1 LLGKTIT
8 QPQKASA
15 VSAQASPRKVLF
27 VAEAVTLAHVVRLVT
42 LATALHHRGW
52 QVTLAT
58 DSRYA
63 SVVGPLPFPTVDL
76 FTMPAVQFQR
86 AISRGSP
93 IFDFETLDRYV
104 RDDLALLERVQPDV
118 VVGDFRISLA
128 VSARVAGVR
137 YINLT
142 NAYWSPLA
150 QIDHIVPEFY
160 WVRWTGTRVGQV
172 LFDAF
177 RRTGYARHVLPVNR
191 VRRKYGLPPIG
202 GDFRDALMDGDV
214 TLFADLPQIIPT
226 DPLPAHQHF
235 IGPVPWSP
243 PVPLPSW
250 WDQFQGSRH
259 KRPVIYV
266 TLGSSGPPDVLQRVL
281 DGLANADVDVIAST
295 AGRARLRQVPANARV
310 ADLLPGDQ
318 VCEVADLVIC
328 NGGSPGTYQALS
340 HGKPVIG
347 LVTNLD
353 QFLNMAAVQRAG
365 CGLLLRTGSTATT
378 DLKDVLSALGRHGAC
393 GAAARA
399 CRDATLVRVSVLAD
413 TFARAAQS

>member
-1 LLGKTIT
+1 M
-8 QPQKASA
+8 
-15 VSAQASPRKVLF
+15 SAQASPPKVLF

-58 DSRYA
+58 DPRYA
-63 SVVGPLPFPTVDL
+63 LVVGPLPFPTVDL

-86 AISRGSP
+86 AISRGSR
-93 IFDFETLDRYV
+93 IFEFETLDRYV
-104 RDDLALLERVQPDV
+104 RDDLALLERMQPDV

-128 VSARVAGVR
+128 ISARVAGVR
-137 YINLT
+137 YVNLT

-150 QIDHIVPEFY
+150 HIDHIVPEFD
-160 WVRWTGTRVGQV
+160 WLRWTGVRVGQV
-172 LFDAF
+172 LFDVF
-177 RRTGYARHVLPVNR
+177 RRTGYAQHVLPVNR
-191 VRRKYGLPPIG
+191 VRRKHGLPPIG

-214 TLFADLPQIIPT
+214 TLFADLPQIIAT

-243 PVPLPSW
+243 PVPLPGW
-250 WDQFQGSRH
+250 WDEFLGSRH
-259 KRPVIYV
+259 KRPLVYV

-281 DGLANADVDVIAST
+281 DGLASADVDVIAST
-295 AGRARLRQVPANARV
+295 AGRARLRQVPANAHV

-347 LVTNLD
+347 LATNLD
-353 QFLNMAAVQRAG
+353 QFLNMGAVENAG
-365 CGLLLRTGSTATT
+365 CGRLLRSGSATT
-378 DLKDVLSALGRHGAC
+378 AAIKDLLTSFGQNAVSGAVAVGCRESMRAQSAL
-393 GAAARA
+393 
-399 CRDATLVRVSVLAD
+399 LAD
-413 TFARAAQS
+413 TVGRVASS